1 MPESPS
7 ITVSANSSTHD
18 VVSETS
24 TSKVGGGLRH
34 EGTVGSSPPLELS
47 PPPAL
52 PPASAKRFS
61 REEFVN
67 DVLDLT
73 DQIASAALFGSI
85 GVGKSFV
92 ANTLLHHDRAKSR
105 FGKNRHFMRCDD
117 LTNSLDDFLERLS
130 STINTGQTTNT
141 EQLKSHLE
149 SSSPLILL
157 LDGVDLILDP
167 LAHESE
173 EISATIEELGSY
185 PHVCVVTTSRMDP
198 GIHGFHRIEVPIPS
212 KDDAQDTFYGLCN
225 LDRSPAVDD
234 LIMKLDLH
242 PLSIYLLARSVRE
255 NNWDEQMLLKALEDG
270 EASVLKETYHQG
282 LKDAVGLSLCSP
294 TIRDLGTAARDV
306 LEGIA
311 AYPDGVEER
320 ILENAFPGVTGVGAT
335 LDVLCKFFLTYR
347 EDGVVKMLSP
357 LRFYFLDSALV
368 PTKHVEVIRWDADC
382 HPARGCM
389 SFSHDV
395 LYGQGVT
402 LFEVFPSWSDGPIP
416 CPKAPPRGTSSR
428 DNWIRRFESV
438 KKSEHKD
445 FESFW
450 MSAPIVL

>member
-1 MPESPS
+1 MPKSPS
-7 ITVSANSSTHD
+7 ITVSPNSSTHD
-18 VVSETS
+18 VASKTS
-24 TSKVGGGLRH
+24 TGETGAGLRH
-34 EGTVGSSPPLELS
+34 EGTGGSSPPLELS

-52 PPASAKRFS
+52 PLTPTKPFS

-73 DQIASAALFGSI
+73 DQIASTALFGSI

-92 ANTLLHHDRAKSR
+92 AHILLHHDRTKSK
-105 FGKNRHFMRCDD
+105 FGDNRHFMSCDD
-117 LTNSLDDFLERLS
+117 LTSSLDGFLERLS
-130 STINTGQTTNT
+130 NVINTDRTTNT

-198 GIHGFHRIEVPIPS
+198 EIHGFHRIEVPIPS
-212 KDDAQDTFYGLCN
+212 KDDAQDTFYDLCD
-225 LDRSPAVDD
+225 LDRSTAVDD
-234 LIMKLDLH
+234 LIVKLDLL

-255 NNWDEQMLLKALEDG
+255 NGWDERMLLRALDDSDT
-270 EASVLKETYHQG
+270 SVLKETYHQG
-282 LKDAVGLSLCSP
+282 LKDALGLSLRSP
-294 TIRDLGTAARDV
+294 TIKNLGTAARDM

-320 ILENAFPGVTGVGAT
+320 ILANVFPGVMGVGAA
-335 LDVLCKFFLTYR
+335 LDVLCRFFLAYR
-347 EDGVVKMLSP
+347 QEGVVKMLSP
-357 LRFYFLDSALV
+357 FRFYFLESALV
-368 PTKHVEVIRWDADC
+368 PAQHGEIIRWGADC
-382 HPARGCM
+382 NPARGCM
-389 SFSHDV
+389 SFSHDM

-402 LFEVFPSWSDGPIP
+402 LFEVLPVYSDGPIFL
-416 CPKAPPRGTSSR
+416 CPKTPRRGASSR
-428 DNWIRRFESV
+428 RDWIRRFESV
-438 KKSEHKD
+438 KKSERND
-445 FESFW
+445 FE
-450 MSAPIVL
+450 